1 MAEQLLCFAQGLA
14 VRRRGEWEIHDL
26 VNRHGFHLEDDTFD
40 WHPEDLGFGEL
51 LEMIFEQCRRVE
63 TITVSRT
70 RSTCSTGPLRC
81 GGLGD
86 PPDLERLDASGMVI
100 CPFL

>member
-1 MAEQLLCFAQGLA
+1 MAEQLLCLSQGLA
-14 VRRRGEWEIHDL
+14 VRRRGEWEVYHL
-26 VNRHGFHLEDDTFD
+26 VNRHGFHLEDDTLD
-40 WHPEDLGFGEL
+40 RHPEDLGFGKL

-70 RSTCSTGPLRC
+70 RSTCSTGPLCR

-86 PPDLERLDASGMVI
+86 PPDLERLDTSGMVV